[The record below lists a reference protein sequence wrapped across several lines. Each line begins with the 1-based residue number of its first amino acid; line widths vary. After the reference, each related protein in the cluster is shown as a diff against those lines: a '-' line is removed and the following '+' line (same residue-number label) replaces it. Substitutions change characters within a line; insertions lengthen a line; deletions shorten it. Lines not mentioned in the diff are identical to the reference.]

1 MKFFSKKW
9 RVILI
14 IAVLLA
20 AAGFGLEH
28 FTGYNPVST
37 VVNTI
42 AAPVKTGFSYI
53 ASSVANF
60 RDFIWDMR
68 AYKEDNARLVAE
80 NNELKMML
88 KDVSAYREENENLQE
103 LLDLKNSMVEYS
115 TVAARVISY
124 SGNNWYE
131 LVEINKGSLSGL
143 AVGNAVLTEDGVVGR
158 ITSVGPNYSIVRTIL
173 DSESAVGIKVSR
185 TEGSGLVEGDDEL
198 IGSAQCKLSFLDRNT
213 PLIVGDIVE
222 TSGTGGIFPAG
233 FVVGTV
239 MSISADSTGA
249 LNYAVINPAVDFD
262 KLSEVLVINGEY

>member
-1 MKFFSKKW
+1 MNFFSKKW

-14 IAVLLA
+14 VAALIA

-37 VVNTI
+37 VVNTV
-42 AAPVKTGFSYI
+42 AVPVKTGFSYI
-53 ASSVANF
+53 ASSMTNF
-60 RDFIWDMR
+60 RNFIWDMR
-68 AYKEDNARLVAE
+68 TYKADNERLTAE
-80 NNELKMML
+80 NNELKRMI
-88 KDVSAYREENENLQE
+88 KDVSAYREENESLQE
-103 LLDLKNSMVEYS
+103 LLDLKNSMTEYS
-115 TVAARVISY
+115 TVAARIISF

-185 TEGSGLVEGDDEL
+185 TGGSGLVEGDGEL
-198 IGSAQCKLSFLDRNT
+198 IGNEQCKLSFLDRNT

-233 FVVGTV
+233 LVVGTV

-249 LNYAVINPAVDFD
+249 LNYAVITPAVDFD